1 MATGSETVW
10 TDYRCL
16 LHHDDFGLHG
26 HNRHSVYG
34 QLGRT
39 LCMKVREAVPHDKP
53 ALRDVARRSL
63 EASYPLDPSTI
74 GAAVDEWYAEERI
87 AERLDDDRQLLLV
100 AEEQEQVVGFADAE
114 QTGDSTAELYWLH
127 VDPSH
132 RTESF
137 GERLFEKTQ
146 TAFEERGVPNLLGRV
161 LAVNAAGGDFY
172 ERHGMEKVGEETVD
186 IDGTEYAQEIYA
198 EGEGHAEAVEIDG
211 ETRYVDHTATERGS
225 IGQFHLVYNEED
237 GDHYGYWCANC
248 GSPANAMDA
257 MGRIECDGC
266 GNRRKP
272 TRWDAAYL

>member
-1 MATGSETVW
+1 ME
-10 TDYRCL
+10 
-16 LHHDDFGLHG
+16 
-26 HNRHSVYG
+26 
-34 QLGRT
+34 
-39 LCMKVREAVPHDKP
+39 VREAVPHDKP

-74 GAAVDEWYAEERI
+74 GAAVDEWYAEERLT
-87 AERLDDDRQLLLV
+87 ERLDDDRQLLLV
-100 AEEQEQVVGFADAE
+100 AEEEEQVVGFADAE

-137 GERLFEKTQ
+137 GERLFEETQ
-146 TAFEERGVPNLLGRV
+146 IAFEERGVPNLLGRV

-172 ERHGMEKVGEETVD
+172 QRHGMEKVGEETVD

-198 EGEGHAEAVEIDG
+198 AFEGDTEAVEVNGDTVYI
-211 ETRYVDHTATERGS
+211 DHTATERGS
-225 IGQFHLVYNEED
+225 IGQFHLVYLEED
-237 GDHYGYWCANC
+237 GNHYGYWCANC
-248 GSPANAMDA
+248 QSLANAMDA
-257 MGRIECDGC
+257 MGRIQCDGC